1 MSHPSPLATAPLAT
15 PPLAPALADDGRLPA
30 AALTAQDH
38 QATSDLLRALAAPAR
53 VAIVL
58 ALRERAMCVHE
69 LVDALHLN
77 QPQVSQHLKV
87 LKTSGVVEGHRR
99 GREVEYVL
107 TDEHIAHIV
116 CDALSHATEGRE
128 VDP

>member
-1 MSHPSPLATAPLAT
+1 METVVDKMGAPEKIGSAVTHADSVARETSSADHTAA
-15 PPLAPALADDGRLPA
+15 
-30 AALTAQDH
+30 
-38 QATSDLLRALAAPAR
+38 SDLLRSLAAPAR

-87 LKTSGVVEGHRR
+87 LKNSGVVVGNRR
-99 GREVEYVL
+99 GREVEYTLV
-107 TDEHIAHIV
+107 DDHIAHIV
-116 CDALSHATEGRE
+116 GDALTHATEGRPE
-128 VDP
+128 GRR